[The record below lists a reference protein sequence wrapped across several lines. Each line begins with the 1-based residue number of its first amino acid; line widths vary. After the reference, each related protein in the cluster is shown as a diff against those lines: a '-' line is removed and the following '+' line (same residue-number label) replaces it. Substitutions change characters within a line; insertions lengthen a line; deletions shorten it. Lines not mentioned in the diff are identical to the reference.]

1 MYAAVVLVGGAAG
14 FWGYQHWAHD
24 SQSLRVA
31 VTTIPSPA
39 SIAPAVPASAPTPAT
54 APEAAPASSPASTPA
69 AKADDQAIPEE
80 VPDLRLPD
88 LEGQP
93 HALRQNGGRPRIYN
107 FWASWCEPCRRE
119 IPLLNALQARY
130 GHSDRLEII
139 GVAVDF
145 RDAVNDFLKKT
156 RVNYTSL
163 VGEDEGL
170 EAAQSF
176 GVQMALPF
184 SVFAD
189 EHNHI
194 VAVKVGE
201 LHRDEAEVILGQLRA
216 LRKGAT
222 TLPAARALIAEALKA
237 SSMKRAKQSAR
248 S

>member
-1 MYAAVVLVGGAAG
+1 
-14 FWGYQHWAHD
+14 
-24 SQSLRVA
+24 
-31 VTTIPSPA
+31 
-39 SIAPAVPASAPTPAT
+39 
-54 APEAAPASSPASTPA
+54 
-69 AKADDQAIPEE
+69 

-88 LEGQP
+88 MEGQP

-107 FWASWCEPCRRE
+107 FWATWCEPCRRE

-139 GVAVDF
+139 GIAVDF
-145 RDAVNDFLKKT
+145 RDAVNDFLKKK

-237 SSMKRAKQSAR
+237 SSLKRAKQSAR